1 MKTEK
6 LRAALEALEAEGY
19 EVERDGDAL
28 CIEVYDDEEE
38 EAEDAC
44 FDISQIV
51 RKLGCRAE
59 LTSDSKEYLDS
70 DGTKHFYAYVE
81 VFAR

>member
-6 LRAALEALEAEGY
+6 LLAALEALEAEGY
-19 EVERDGDAL
+19 EAEWNEDYLVVETR
-28 CIEVYDDEEE
+28 DDEEE

-59 LTSDSKEYLDS
+59 LGSDSKEYLDS